1 MTTDALCVL
10 KDQMSTWEGPME
22 TCTVTGEPERLSAW
36 FAAATPSPAESM
48 SAWHR
53 TPDFPRRLPTGIT
66 FDVVLAHRTLVELA
80 YDILRR
86 YEQTVGPA
94 VRFTNLTTAAVL
106 VPPGTAARW
115 GKLVAGASWLDRSA
129 VPMCLGAG
137 HAVRIPGLTP
147 SAQGV
152 PVEWLEAPNTE
163 SAIGDAPLLT
173 APVQLVRCLAEA
185 RSLLAPDDER
195 SPLSRAVSAV
205 RAVLRAPQRT

>member
-1 MTTDALCVL
+1 
-10 KDQMSTWEGPME
+10 ME
-22 TCTVTGEPERLSAW
+22 TRIVTGEHQCLSAW
-36 FAAATPSPAESM
+36 FAAATPAPEESM
-48 SAWHR
+48 SAWR
-53 TPDFPRRLPTGIT
+53 LAPDYPRRLPTGVT
-66 FDVVLAHRTLVELA
+66 FDVVLAHCSLVELA

-106 VPPGTAARW
+106 VPPGTAVRW
-115 GKLVAGASWLDRSA
+115 SKLVTGASWPDRKA
-129 VPMCLGAG
+129 VPTCLGAG
-137 HAVRIPGLTP
+137 HAVRIPGLAP

-163 SAIGDAPLLT
+163 SAIGDSPLLT

-195 SPLSRAVSAV
+195 SPLSRAASAV

>member
-1 MTTDALCVL
+1 MD
-10 KDQMSTWEGPME
+10 

-48 SAWHR
+48 NAWLR
-53 TPDFPRRLPTGIT
+53 TPDFPRRLPTGIN
-66 FDVVLAHRTLVELA
+66 FDVVLAPLTLIELA

-115 GKLVAGASWLDRSA
+115 GSLVAGASWYDA
-129 VPMCLGAG
+129 VPTCLGTG
-137 HAVRIPGLTP
+137 HAVRIPGLAP
-147 SAQGV
+147 SAPGV
-152 PVEWLEAPNTE
+152 PVAWLEAPSAE
-163 SAIGDAPLLT
+163 SVVGDAPLLT

-185 RSLLAPDDER
+185 RSLLTPDDER

-205 RAVLRAPQRT
+205 RAVLRSPQRT